1 MTPSVPGL
9 SHREMRYIQRRL
21 AGIGRPFASGDV
33 ADDVDLCE
41 AARAVLEAEP
51 DDEELA
57 LIARDRDELGYLTVG
72 HIAAILNWVISQEP
86 AFESRRRPARCL
98 ACHRALVDELSR
110 RRGYGPVCWE
120 RVGHAAKSK
129 HPTARERSQRAPS

>member
-1 MTPSVPGL
+1 
-9 SHREMRYIQRRL
+9 MRYIQRRL
-21 AGIGRPFASGDV
+21 AGIGRPFASSDV
-33 ADDVDLCE
+33 ADDIDLCE

-57 LIARDRDELGYLTVG
+57 LIARDRDELGYLTIG

-86 AFESRRRPARCL
+86 AFQSRRPARCL

-120 RVGHAAKSK
+120 RTGRGVEKAA
-129 HPTARERSQRAPS
+129 PTARNCTPAARS